1 MMEPMA
7 EHELAQVMG
16 IVNVTPDSFS
26 DGGRFAHVDAAIGH
40 GILLAAQGAAIVDV
54 GGESTRP
61 GATPVP
67 TSEEC
72 DRVVPVVRE
81 LAAQG
86 IVVSIDTRN
95 PETASAALDA
105 GARIVNDVTGF
116 VDPRLIAVAAAA
128 GATVV
133 VNHMPTDDPRTMQA
147 HATYADVVTE
157 VHDFLARRIEECHA
171 AGIDDIVIDPG
182 IGFGKTTQHNLLLL
196 HHLDRLVALGRPVLV
211 GVSRKRFI
219 GELSDD
225 APTDQRLGGS
235 LAAGLA
241 AVARGARILRV
252 HDVAETVQA
261 LRLWHAVDHA

>member
-7 EHELAQVMG
+7 AQEPVQVMG

-26 DGGRFAHVDAAIGH
+26 DGGKFAHVDAAIGH

-67 TSEEC
+67 PAEEC

-95 PETASAALDA
+95 PETAAAALDA

-116 VDPRLIAVAAAA
+116 TDPRLVAVAAAA

-133 VNHMPTDDPRTMQA
+133 INHMPTSDPRPMQA
-147 HATYADVVTE
+147 HATYADVVAE
-157 VHDFLARRIEECHA
+157 VRDFLARRIDECAA
-171 AGIDDIVIDPG
+171 AGLADIVIDPG
-182 IGFGKTTQHNLLLL
+182 IGFGKTTQHNLQLLR
-196 HHLDRLVALGRPVLV
+196 HLDALVALGRPVLV
-211 GVSRKRFI
+211 GASRKRFI

-261 LRLWHAVDHA
+261 LRLWQAVDQA

>member
-1 MMEPMA
+1 MMERMA
-7 EHELAQVMG
+7 EQAPTQVMG

-40 GILLAAQGAAIVDV
+40 GILLAAQGASIVDV

-67 TSEEC
+67 PTEEC
-72 DRVVPVVRE
+72 DRVVPVVRD

-95 PETASAALDA
+95 PETAAAALDA

-116 VDPRLIAVAAAA
+116 TDPRLIAVAAAA

-147 HATYADVVTE
+147 HATYADVVAD
-157 VHDFLARRIEECHA
+157 VRDFLAQRIDECHA
-171 AGIDDIVIDPG
+171 AGIADIVIDPG

-196 HHLDRLVALGRPVLV
+196 HHLDQLVALGRPVLV

-219 GELSDD
+219 GELSND
-225 APTDQRLGGS
+225 APADQRLGGS
-235 LAAGLA
+235 LAAGLS
-241 AVARGARILRV
+241 AVARGASILRV

-261 LRLWHAVDHA
+261 LRLWHAVDA

>member
-1 MMEPMA
+1 MMERMA
-7 EHELAQVMG
+7 EQAPTQVMG

-26 DGGRFAHVDAAIGH
+26 DGGRFAHVDAAISH
-40 GILLAAQGAAIVDV
+40 GILLAAQGASIVDV

-67 TSEEC
+67 PPEEC

-86 IVVSIDTRN
+86 IVVSIDTRH
-95 PETASAALDA
+95 PETAAAALDA

-116 VDPRLIAVAAAA
+116 TDPRLVAVAAAA

-147 HATYADVVTE
+147 HATYADVVAE
-157 VHDFLARRIEECHA
+157 VRDFLARRIDECHA
-171 AGIDDIVIDPG
+171 AGIADIVIDPG

-196 HHLDRLVALGRPVLV
+196 RHLDQLVALGRPVLV

-241 AVARGARILRV
+241 AVARGATILRV

-261 LRLWHAVDHA
+261 LRLWHAIDDA